1 MTDRIITCTSL
12 AVSFAA
18 ALAILA
24 MSACAPVPHVECNA
38 NRNACTSSIV
48 EVSP

>member
-12 AVSFAA
+12 AVSFAG

-24 MSACAPVPHVECNA
+24 ISACAPVPHVECNA
-38 NRNACTSSIV
+38 DHTACTSSIL
-48 EVSP
+48 EVRN